1 MRRTTR
7 KNPHL
12 KGYRLS
18 SIESKMSTN
27 SSSTGRTPADNMV
40 GGCEFESHLLE
51 KLIISSSSSVG

>member
-18 SIESKMSTN
+18 SIESKISSS

-40 GGCEFESHLLE
+40 GGCEFESHLLG
-51 KLIISSSSSVG
+51 KAYYK